1 MSSVRYLSTLLASN
15 SQRQTIYALSTPP
28 GKGGIAIVRVSGPDA
43 KIVWDNMVRSYKP
56 NKPIKNPIPWKLH
69 RCHIIHPKNKS
80 LIDDGLAVYFQGTL
94 HLFFFSKFNTTT
106 APYSYTTHP
115 TVELHIH
122 SGRALISALLSSLS
136 TLPTLRP
143 ADPGEFTRQA
153 LLGGRLD
160 LTQVEGL
167 HDLIEA
173 DTEVQRVWALG
184 SATVNCFHFIQVF
197 SLI

>member
-1 MSSVRYLSTLLASN
+1 MGWPCTFRVNTQFTST
-15 SQRQTIYALSTPP
+15 
-28 GKGGIAIVRVSGPDA
+28 
-43 KIVWDNMVRSYKP
+43 
-56 NKPIKNPIPWKLH
+56 
-69 RCHIIHPKNKS
+69 
-80 LIDDGLAVYFQGTL
+80 
-94 HLFFFSKFNTTT
+94 FFFSFFKITLLT

-136 TLPTLRP
+136 TLPTLR
-143 ADPGEFTRQA
+143 AAEPGEFTRQA

-184 SATVNCFHFIQVF
+184 SAAVHCFSFHIHL
-197 SLI
+197 SI